1 MSGERVWYAH
11 YLVVANISLSS
22 LLLVHKM
29 VNHIKQYF
37 LVHKQACILQ
47 ISNFGLGLLDEISK
61 DEAD

>member
-1 MSGERVWYAH
+1 MWYAH

-22 LLLVHKM
+22 LLSVHKIG
-29 VNHIKQYF
+29 NHIKQYF
-37 LVHKQACILQ
+37 LVHKQACISQ

>member
-1 MSGERVWYAH
+1 MWYAH
-11 YLVVANISLSS
+11 YLVVANISLSL

-29 VNHIKQYF
+29 GNHIKLYF

>member
-1 MSGERVWYAH
+1 
-11 YLVVANISLSS
+11 
-22 LLLVHKM
+22 M

-37 LVHKQACILQ
+37 LVYKQACILQ